1 MNIIYNIMISD
12 FFQSLMR
19 IRRRR
24 RHYYHSSGSSGSMSI
39 LELVVFL
46 AGASLLYVV
55 LKTTLI
61 EKITENEL
69 VRTIIKIIAALIG
82 IGIMIFSFVIN

>member
-1 MNIIYNIMISD
+1 
-12 FFQSLMR
+12 
-19 IRRRR
+19 
-24 RHYYHSSGSSGSMSI
+24 MSI